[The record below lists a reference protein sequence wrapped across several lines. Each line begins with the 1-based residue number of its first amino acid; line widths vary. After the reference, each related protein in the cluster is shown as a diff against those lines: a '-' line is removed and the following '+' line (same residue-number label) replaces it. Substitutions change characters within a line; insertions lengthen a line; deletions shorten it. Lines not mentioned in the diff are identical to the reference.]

1 LLQFAFFLSST
12 RSFEKKKHFSLFVV
26 EESEKKN
33 SFALLL
39 FCSSLSLSTSRMAS
53 APATGSAATKEAI
66 KRVLVVIGER
76 LLGRL
81 ELREKK
87 ETEELDRSIDDG

>member
-1 LLQFAFFLSST
+1 
-12 RSFEKKKHFSLFVV
+12 
-26 EESEKKN
+26 
-33 SFALLL
+33 
-39 FCSSLSLSTSRMAS
+39 MAS